1 MRPDSALEDIP
12 TKWHTPEEV
21 AKLLK
26 LDVST
31 VYRWLNAGKLG
42 GLQFG
47 KKWRIRDEDLRDFIE
62 QQKAKQRL
70 RAGPVSLCPACGR
83 PSECPYCDSAL
94 DS

>member
-1 MRPDSALEDIP
+1 MCSDSAVEGIP
-12 TKWHTPEEV
+12 SRWRTPEYV
-21 AKLLK
+21 AELLG

-47 KKWRIRDEDLRDFIE
+47 KKWRVTDDDLKDFVRD
-62 QQKAKQRL
+62 QKAKQRL
-70 RAGPVSLCPACGR
+70 RGGGVSVCPACGR
-83 PSECPYCDSAL
+83 PSECPWCGGAL